1 MTAYDRTPFL
11 LRLSIR
17 AADARVELAASTV
30 LDKVRHKLSISELP
44 LPLPIDQW
52 IETPLGYDFSIVG
65 NDELDPDV
73 LGLARPTL
81 NQILIHE
88 SLLENEGRFRFT
100 CAHELGHCILHK
112 AIAEELSD
120 AELPR
125 SGKASAI
132 EREADRFASSILM
145 PLDTLAQ
152 QLAGVMRDHQLSKAS
167 IEFLRGDDV
176 RTVWLWRRCILP
188 ALCNTYGV
196 SRAAMAYRFRELR
209 LPGQRRVL
217 KPSMISLMVAPEK
230 AIAELPLDRITVRDG
245 IPVLEE

>member
-112 AIAEELSD
+112 EIAEELSD

-125 SGKASAI
+125 SGKTSTI
-132 EREADRFASSILM
+132 EHEADRFASSILM
-145 PLDTLAQ
+145 PLSTLAK
-152 QLAGVMRDHQLSKAS
+152 QLAKVMRDHHLNNSCV
-167 IEFLRGDDV
+167 ELLRGDDV

-188 ALCNTYGV
+188 ALCDTYGV

-209 LPGQRRVL
+209 LPGQRRIL

-230 AIAELPLDRITVRDG
+230 ALAELPLDRIIVRDG

>member
-1 MTAYDRTPFL
+1 MTAYDSTPFL
-11 LRLSIR
+11 LRLSVR
-17 AADARVELAASTV
+17 AADARVELAASTL
-30 LDKVRHKLSISELP
+30 LDKIRHKLSISDLP

-52 IETPLGYDFSIVG
+52 IETPLGFDFAIVG
-65 NDELDPDV
+65 DDQLDPEV

-88 SLLENEGRFRFT
+88 SLLEHEGRFRFT

-112 AIAEELSD
+112 SVAEELSD

-125 SGKASAI
+125 SGKISAI
-132 EREADRFASSILM
+132 EHEADRFASSLLM
-145 PLDTLAQ
+145 PLSTLAQ
-152 QLAGVMRDHQLSKAS
+152 QLAKVMRDHQLNNSCV
-167 IEFLRGDDV
+167 ELLRGDDV

-188 ALCNTYGV
+188 ALCDTYGV

-209 LPGQRRVL
+209 LPGQRRIL

-230 AIAELPLDRITVRDG
+230 TLADLPLDPIIVRDG